1 MELAL
6 DFYKMTLVKV
16 RKV

>member
-6 DFYKMTLVKV
+6 DFHKMTLVKV